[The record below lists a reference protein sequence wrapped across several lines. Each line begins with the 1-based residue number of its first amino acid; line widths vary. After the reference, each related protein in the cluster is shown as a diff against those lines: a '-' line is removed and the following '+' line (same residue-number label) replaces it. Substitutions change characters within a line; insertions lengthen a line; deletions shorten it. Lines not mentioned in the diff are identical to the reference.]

1 MKKSIKYVVLT
12 LLFALPILSCGNADN
27 NDIKKV
33 LSDRQTA
40 FETKDLQLYL
50 SCISPDYSQKAE
62 DSVIG
67 IEELSKNFQTNTTVF
82 DTLKITRKDIS
93 IYMKG
98 QGIAEVYQK
107 SLFNLKIESQ
117 SSKFKTVE
125 KMLFEKKG
133 GNWKIVKESELDLF
147 RGFVFGS
154 K

>member
-1 MKKSIKYVVLT
+1 MNQHIKYAVLT
-12 LLFALPILSCGNADN
+12 MLFVIPVLSCGNADN

-50 SCISPDYSQKAE
+50 TCISPDYSQKVG
-62 DSVIG
+62 DSVVG

-117 SSKFKTVE
+117 SSKFKTV
-125 KMLFEKKG
+125 
-133 GNWKIVKESELDLF
+133 
-147 RGFVFGS
+147 
-154 K
+154 

>member
-1 MKKSIKYVVLT
+1 M
-12 LLFALPILSCGNADN
+12 LFVIPVLSCGNADN

-50 SCISPDYSQKAE
+50 TCISPDYSQKVG
-62 DSVIG
+62 DSVVG

-125 KMLFEKKG
+125 KMIFEKKDG
-133 GNWKIVKESELDLF
+133 SWRIVKESELDLF